1 MSRELQDAVKAAT
14 AKVGAAMVSAL
25 VNCFGATD
33 GTIEDVPANRRAGL
47 TAALTKLAIGEGS
60 IAMGNAAARGD
71 AKAMRAAAGL
81 DDDDGHDPFA
91 AVRTR
96 AFGERPEASARS
108 KPATKLDPV
117 AIFQRWNASTRDGN
131 HEED

>member
-1 MSRELQDAVKAAT
+1 MSRALEDAVKAAT

-25 VNCFGATD
+25 ANCFGSTN
-33 GTIEDVPANRRAGL
+33 GEVSDVPANRRAGL

-81 DDDDGHDPFA
+81 DDDAFA
-91 AVRTR
+91 DIRSH
-96 AFGERPEASARS
+96 AFGEKPEATQRP
-108 KPATKLDPV
+108 KPAQRLDAS
-117 AIFQRWNASTRDGN
+117 AIYEKWNASTRDGN
-131 HEED
+131 REDD